1 MLRTQIRDIARQL
14 SHFEE
19 RIKINNLLNEIRED
33 LQKRIEHIKTVLGE
47 EKEAE
52 NTESDLEDEE
62 NDLLN
67 EEFLNDEDSK
77 QILFDSKKKKRKFL
91 KNGHKKERK
100 ERDKGIKML
109 QMTNKTPFWNEQS
122 QVYQVTL
129 FLKCLKT

>member
-1 MLRTQIRDIARQL
+1 M

-62 NDLLN
+62 NDLQN
-67 EEFLNDEDSK
+67 EECLNDEDLK
-77 QILFDSKKKKRKFL
+77 QILFDSEKKKRKFL
-91 KNGHKKERK
+91 KNGQKERK

-122 QVYQVTL
+122 QVYQVNL